1 MNPRDTA
8 VSESVACQKCE
19 VDIPG
24 EEFIEN
30 SKVCPACGF
39 HHPLTARE
47 RVALLTDSGSFE
59 EFADD
64 LYSVDFLE
72 FPRYAQRLETYR
84 ERTGLP
90 SEMVTGSCAIGGC
103 DAVIG
108 VTDMHFIMGS
118 MGSVVGEKI
127 TRCFELGIERGLPVV
142 IVSGSGAGARMDEG
156 TVALMQMAKT
166 SSAVRKHSDA
176 GLFYISVVTNPTMG
190 GTAASFVT
198 LGDVIMSEPA
208 AMIGFAGPRA
218 RAAIGEKMPPDAQS
232 AEVLMANG
240 MLDMVVPRSEM
251 RGTLTDLLCFVA
263 NKPPSASF

>member
-1 MNPRDTA
+1 
-8 VSESVACQKCE
+8 
-19 VDIPG
+19 
-24 EEFIEN
+24 
-30 SKVCPACGF
+30 
-39 HHPLTARE
+39 
-47 RVALLTDSGSFE
+47 
-59 EFADD
+59 
-64 LYSVDFLE
+64 
-72 FPRYAQRLETYR
+72 
-84 ERTGLP
+84 
-90 SEMVTGSCAIGGC
+90 
-103 DAVIG
+103 
-108 VTDMHFIMGS
+108 
-118 MGSVVGEKI
+118 
-127 TRCFELGIERGLPVV
+127 
-142 IVSGSGAGARMDEG
+142 MDEG

-176 GLFYISVVTNPTMG
+176 GLYYISVVTNPTMG

-208 AMIGFAGPRA
+208 AMIGFAGSRA

>member
-1 MNPRDTA
+1 M
-8 VSESVACQKCE
+8 SESIACQKCE
-19 VDIPG
+19 VDTPG
-24 EEFIEN
+24 DRLIAN
-30 SKVCPACGF
+30 AKVCPACGF
-39 HHPLTARE
+39 HYPLTARE
-47 RVALLTDSGSFE
+47 RVALLVDAGTFE

-64 LYSVDFLE
+64 LYSVDFLG
-72 FPRYAQRLETYR
+72 FPRYAERLETYR

-90 SEMVTGSCAIGGC
+90 SEMVTGVGCIGGC
-103 DAVIG
+103 EAVVG

-127 TRCFELGIERGLPVV
+127 TRCFETGIERGLPVV

-156 TVALMQMAKT
+156 TIALMQMAKT
-166 SSAVRKHSDA
+166 SAAVRKHSDA

-198 LGDVIMSEPA
+198 LGHVIIAEPA

-218 RAAIGEKMPPDAQS
+218 RAAIGEKMPPDMQS
-232 AEVLMANG
+232 AETLLANG

-263 NKPPSASF
+263 NKPPSEPL

>member
-1 MNPRDTA
+1 MA
-8 VSESVACQKCE
+8 ESITCQKCQ
-19 VDIPG
+19 VDIDG
-24 EEFIEN
+24 DRFVAAA
-30 SKVCPACGF
+30 KVCPACGF
-39 HHPLTARE
+39 HYPLTAHE
-47 RVALLTDSGSFE
+47 RVALLVDDGSFD

-90 SEMVTGSCAIGGC
+90 SEMVTGTACLAGVE
-103 DAVIG
+103 AVLG

-127 TRCFELGIERGLPVV
+127 TRCFEVGVERGLPVV

-166 SSAVRKHSDA
+166 SAAVRKHADA

-198 LGDVIMSEPA
+198 LGHVIISEPG

-218 RAAIGEKMPPDAQS
+218 RAAIGEKMPPEQQS
-232 AEVLMANG
+232 AETLMANG
-240 MLDMVVPRSEM
+240 MLDMGVPRGEM
-251 RGTLTDLLCFVA
+251 RATLADLLCFVA
-263 NKPPSASF
+263 NKPPAQALRLPGKR

>member
-1 MNPRDTA
+1 MADSIT
-8 VSESVACQKCE
+8 CQKCQ
-19 VDIPG
+19 VDIAG
-24 EEFIEN
+24 EEFAD
-30 SKVCPACGF
+30 SAKVCPACGF

-47 RVALLTDSGSFE
+47 RVALLVDRGSFA

-64 LYSVDFLE
+64 LYSVNFLG
-72 FPRYAQRLETYR
+72 FPRYAQRLDTYR
-84 ERTGLP
+84 ARTGLP
-90 SEMVTGSCAIGGC
+90 AEMVTGTGALGGVE
-103 DAVIG
+103 AVLG

-127 TRCFELGIERGLPVV
+127 TRCFELGVARRLPVI

-166 SSAVRKHSDA
+166 SAAVHRHAAA

-198 LGDVIMSEPA
+198 LGHVIISEPQ

-218 RAAIGEKMPPDAQS
+218 RAAIGEKMPDDAQS
-232 AEVLMANG
+232 AETLMANG
-240 MLDMVVPRSEM
+240 MLDMVVPRGEM
-251 RGTLTDLLCFVA
+251 RGTLSDLLRFVA
-263 NKPPSASF
+263 NKPPTQAL